1 MNQINIINDYNKD
14 LVYNKKLINTV
25 INNLF
30 LDQNV
35 SFDKILIILSN
46 KKLLNKLKK
55 DYFKLDQ
62 YTDVIVFNL
71 EENNNLI
78 DGEIYIS
85 IDDILENSVKY
96 KQTFD
101 LEFKRVLIHGALDLL
116 GYEDGTSIENNIM
129 RKLENKYIGNN
140 TKNIISINL

>member
-55 DYFKLDQ
+55 NYLKLDQ

-96 KQTFD
+96 KLTFD
-101 LEFKRVLIHGALDLL
+101 LEFKRVLIHGALHLL
-116 GYEDGTSIENNIM
+116 GYEDGTSVEKNIM
-129 RKLENKYIGNN
+129 RKLENKYIRDN
-140 TKNIISINL
+140 TRNIISINL

>member
-30 LDQNV
+30 LDQNA

-85 IDDILENSVKY
+85 IDDILENSVRY

-101 LEFKRVLIHGALDLL
+101 SEFKRVLIHGTLHLL
-116 GYEDGTSIENNIM
+116 GYEDGTSIEKNIM

>member
-30 LDQNV
+30 LNQNV

-101 LEFKRVLIHGALDLL
+101 LEFKRVLIHGALHLL
-116 GYEDGTSIENNIM
+116 GYEDGTSVEKNIM
-129 RKLENKYIGNN
+129 RKLENKYIRDN
-140 TKNIISINL
+140 TRNIISINL

>member
-14 LVYNKKLINTV
+14 LVYNKKLINIV

-30 LDQNV
+30 LDQNS

-85 IDDILENSVKY
+85 IDDILENSVRY

-101 LEFKRVLIHGALDLL
+101 SEFKRVLIHGTLHLI
-116 GYEDGTSIENNIM
+116 GYEDGTSVEKNIM
-129 RKLENKYIGNN
+129 KKLENKYIGNN
-140 TKNIISINL
+140 TKNIISIDS

>member
-55 DYFKLDQ
+55 NYLKLDQ

-101 LEFKRVLIHGALDLL
+101 LEFKRVLIHGALHLL
-116 GYEDGTSIENNIM
+116 GYEDGTSVEKNIM
-129 RKLENKYIGNN
+129 RKLENKYIRDN
-140 TKNIISINL
+140 TRNIISINL

>member
-30 LDQNV
+30 LDQNA

-101 LEFKRVLIHGALDLL
+101 LEFKRVLIHGALHLL
-116 GYEDGTSIENNIM
+116 GYEDGTSVEKNIM
-129 RKLENKYIGNN
+129 RKLENKYIRDN
-140 TKNIISINL
+140 TRNIISINL